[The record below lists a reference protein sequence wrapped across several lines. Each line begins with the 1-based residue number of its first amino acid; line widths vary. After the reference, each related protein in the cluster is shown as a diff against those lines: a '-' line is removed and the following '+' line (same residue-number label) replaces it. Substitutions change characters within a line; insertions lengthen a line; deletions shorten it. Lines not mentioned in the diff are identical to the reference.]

1 MRNIDC
7 VDLTRGDSD
16 QTESDWQLLRMVSGP
31 GEFPRFLW
39 NRTATPRCST
49 FNRMKVLS
57 GTLLALCL
65 TVALSAAAD
74 SVDDYVQLEM
84 EKQKIPGLSLVII
97 RNGEVSKIQ
106 GYGLANVEHRVSVSP
121 NTIFQSGSVGKQFT
135 AAAILLL
142 ADRGELDLDDALPM
156 YFPAAPAEW
165 HRITIRHLLTMTS
178 GIAEYVS
185 FENMD
190 IFRQDYTEDELLRL
204 MMQLPIEFEPGTQWS
219 YSNSGYIVAG
229 ILVSKLASEHW
240 SDFVKKNIFDAAGMK
255 TARGITD
262 IGIVPNRAA
271 GYERGEDGALRNQE
285 WVSSETWLTGDGAL
299 YFSARDLVAWDA
311 ALRDREL
318 LSRESY
324 EAWWTPVKLRGDLT
338 YPYGMGWWAEDQRGR
353 RVIHHGGSFQGFTA
367 FIARYI
373 DDDLTVAVLLN
384 VRGSNP
390 RIIAEEIA
398 GLVEERL
405 RLPSKDRAGKG
416 ADEMRTRKMRG
427 VLEAWA
433 SWRTSDDM
441 ADALASTLSGS
452 TRETYERRRV
462 GEQLSQATNFMW
474 LVDDDVSDQ
483 GMQRRGE
490 KIARIAYYV
499 LETADEKFRYRF
511 YLTADNRVVHF
522 VEG

>member
-1 MRNIDC
+1 MTHEW
-7 VDLTRGDSD
+7 DLPET
-16 QTESDWQLLRMVSGP
+16 T
-31 GEFPRFLW
+31 
-39 NRTATPRCST
+39 TATPRCSAFT
-49 FNRMKVLS
+49 RVKMLGSALLVL
-57 GTLLALCL
+57 GL

-74 SVDDYVQLEM
+74 PVDDYLRLEM
-84 EKQKIPGLSLVII
+84 EKQKIPGLSLLII

-106 GYGLANVEHRVSVSP
+106 GYGLANVEHQVPVSP
-121 NTIFQSGSVGKQFT
+121 DTVFQSGSVGKQFT

-156 YFPAAPAEW
+156 YFPAAPADW

-190 IFRQDYTEDELLRL
+190 IFRQVYTEDELLRI
-204 MMQLPIEFEPGTQWS
+204 MMKLPIEFEPGTQWS

-229 ILVSKLASEHW
+229 ILVSKLAGEHW
-240 SDFVKKNIFDAAGMK
+240 SDFVKKNIFDAVGMK
-255 TARGITD
+255 TARGLTD

-271 GYERGEDGALRNQE
+271 GYVRGEDGELRNQDWAATE
-285 WVSSETWLTGDGAL
+285 AWVTGDGAL
-299 YFSARDLVAWDA
+299 YFSARDLAAWDA
-311 ALRDREL
+311 ALRDRKL

-324 EAWWTPVKLRGDLT
+324 EAWWTPVKLQRDLT
-338 YPYGMGWWAEDQRGR
+338 YPYGMGWWSEDQRGR

-384 VRGSNP
+384 VSNSNP
-390 RIIAEEIA
+390 RVITEEIA
-398 GLVEERL
+398 GLVQEKL
-405 RLPSKDRAGKG
+405 RLPAMDQIGKG
-416 ADEMRTRKMRG
+416 ADETRTRKMRG

-452 TRETYERRRV
+452 TRETYGRRRV
-462 GEQLSQATNFMW
+462 GEHLSQATKFVW

-483 GMQRRGE
+483 DMQRRGE
-490 KIARIAYYV
+490 NIARIAYYV
-499 LETADEKFRYRF
+499 LETADEEFRYRF
-511 YLTADNRVVHF
+511 YLTVDNRVVHF